1 MITSM
6 NVPFSPLYFNRT
18 SVLQLST
25 MKTKSKRKNSKNN
38 KNYFQKENNNLIKL
52 RTNCTTIC
60 VKFQE
65 LTMRMKKAVGKTV
78 ILYYSN
84 LLQNR
89 KITFCA
95 GKIFFIQ
102 TLSFALQYIVYL

>member
-6 NVPFSPLYFNRT
+6 NVPFPPLIFNRT
-18 SVLQLST
+18 SVSQLNT

-65 LTMRMKKAVGKTV
+65 LTIRTKQAGVKTV
-78 ILYYSN
+78 ILYNSN
-84 LLQNR
+84 LMQNR
-89 KITFCA
+89 KLTFCA

-102 TLSFALQYIVYL
+102 TLSFALQYIAYL